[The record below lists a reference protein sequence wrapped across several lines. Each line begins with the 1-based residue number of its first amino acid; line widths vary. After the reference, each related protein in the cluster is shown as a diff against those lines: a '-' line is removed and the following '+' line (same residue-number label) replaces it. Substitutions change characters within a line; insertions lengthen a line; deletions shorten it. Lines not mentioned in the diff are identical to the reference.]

1 MGIGVRG
8 MNSEGQF
15 WRFFMGEELGA
26 KEKGSRYYYVDH
38 LLIFAKLLENDL
50 SFKFF
55 VSLCVFSCFILL
67 ITSIRLIAQKS
78 VYFSLKWYTN
88 NS

>member
-1 MGIGVRG
+1 MKVSFGGFLWGRSWGLKKRG
-8 MNSEGQF
+8 HDIIT
-15 WRFFMGEELGA
+15 
-26 KEKGSRYYYVDH
+26 YVDH
-38 LLIFAKLLENDL
+38 LLFFAKLLENDL

-55 VSLCVFSCFILL
+55 VSLCVFSCFMLL